1 MTRCARNMFDGRGPD
16 RIVNGMEIILHT
28 PARHRAATAMPATLP
43 FRAAACD
50 VENQPAVGRPIPI
63 GRSSARPARRDPS
76 ANPPVLTIPV
86 WRSPG
91 RFGILRSP
99 RSREDP

>member
-43 FRAAACD
+43 FRAAA
-50 VENQPAVGRPIPI
+50 
-63 GRSSARPARRDPS
+63 
-76 ANPPVLTIPV
+76 
-86 WRSPG
+86 
-91 RFGILRSP
+91 
-99 RSREDP
+99 